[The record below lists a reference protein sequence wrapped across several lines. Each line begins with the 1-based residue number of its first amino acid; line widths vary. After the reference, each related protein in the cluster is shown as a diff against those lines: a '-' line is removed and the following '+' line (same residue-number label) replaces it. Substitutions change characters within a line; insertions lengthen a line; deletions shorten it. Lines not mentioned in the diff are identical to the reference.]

1 MLVRY
6 LALVFLLVLGLAPP
20 ARAAWGPADTVIVVD
35 TVDHRLTV
43 FQGQQVVAVYPVA
56 VGKISTNTPVGAWRV
71 RRKAMNWGTG
81 FGTRWIGLDVP
92 WGIYG
97 IHGTNKPWSIGTSA
111 SAGCVRMNNA
121 AVEAVYPLVEPGTLV
136 IVTGNPFGYGEY
148 NHRTLRNGD
157 VGSDVMQVQRALII
171 RGLYRGP
178 VHGIFDGETEKAVV
192 GLRRGAGLGPDNCVD
207 ADVYHLLGL

>member
-1 MLVRY
+1 MRRLV
-6 LALVFLLVLGLAPP
+6 VVLLLFTVLGAAQPAGAAPG
-20 ARAAWGPADTVIVVD
+20 AVGTVVLID

-43 FQGQQVVAVYPVA
+43 FQEGKVVARYPVA
-56 VGKISTNTPVGAWRV
+56 VGKLATNTPVGTWRV
-71 RRKAMNWGTG
+71 QRKAMNWGTG
-81 FGTRWIGLDVP
+81 FGTRWIGLNVP

-111 SAGCVRMNNA
+111 SAGCIRMHNE
-121 AVEAVYPLVEPGTLV
+121 AVEAVYPLVEPGTPV
-136 IVTGNPFGYGEY
+136 IVTGNPFGYGEF

-171 RGLYRGP
+171 RGLYHGP

-192 GLRRGAGLGPDNCVD
+192 SLRRAARLGPDNCVD
-207 ADVYHLLGL
+207 GEVYNLLGL